1 MSDSNR
7 TLITVTGIITKPA
20 QTLATAPVAR
30 FCVFESF
37 GKTELPLFVMPSV
50 MLKLVVP
57 SFWAWLFA
65 TACRNAFNEVKYK
78 AEPKP
83 VRMAEGV
90 APRQR
95 FAIGFGDASIE
106 RRMGKS
112 EDDRDCCNRVLS
124 KSAGCKRIEVQS
136 PEASPATK

>member
-1 MSDSNR
+1 MSDSYR
-7 TLITVTGIITKPA
+7 TLITVTGIITSPA

-37 GKTELPLFVMPSV
+37 GKTELPLLAMSSV

-57 SFWAWLFA
+57 SFLACLFA
-65 TACRNAFNEVKYK
+65 TACRSACKGVKYK

-83 VRMAEGV
+83 VRMADGV

-95 FAIGFGDASIE
+95 PARGFGEASME
-106 RRMGKS
+106 RTTAES
-112 EDDRDCCNRVLS
+112 EDDRDCCTRVLS
-124 KSAGCKRIEVQS
+124 KSAGCKRIEGQS
-136 PEASPATK
+136 PEVSPATK